1 LANNS
6 SPESIKDVTELNL
19 TNLITPENHNRLILT
34 ATSEINVDVD
44 SDNIEDLLDQ
54 ALAEADVCTRF
65 VVPKT
70 TPVPSFK
77 MRFSDK
83 KSRKQYSNETI
94 AGKKGKKTG
103 RWTRTEHLR
112 FV

>member
-1 LANNS
+1 ML
-6 SPESIKDVTELNL
+6 
-19 TNLITPENHNRLILT
+19 
-34 ATSEINVDVD
+34 D
-44 SDNIEDLLDQ
+44 SDENLNNLVDQ

-65 VVPKT
+65 VVPKST
-70 TPVPSFK
+70 IPTFK
-77 MRFSDK
+77 MRFSEK

-112 FV
+112 FVQAIQLYGEDNSLKLQQHIGTRTRR